1 MLNPDELKK
10 KTPQEL
16 LELFNQFKNKQNE
29 LNNKILLLNN
39 EINHLQKQL
48 EKMKK
53 QALEQY
59 GTDDLQQLRAI
70 FVQTRDNNIQALVDL
85 ESKINEMEIQIQ
97 ETEKTVEEIKE
108 AIS

>member
-16 LELFNQFKNKQNE
+16 LELFNRLKNKQNE

-59 GTDDLQQLRAI
+59 GTDNLQQLRAI
-70 FVQTRDNNIQALVDL
+70 FVQTRDNNIQALIDL
-85 ESKINEMEIQIQ
+85 ESKINEMEIKIQ